1 MLSILKNVVRWL
13 LGWIY
18 YICIICF
25 IGGMVGVVTHV
36 LWGMAFYEDFDLGYM
51 ASLGLIHGLQY
62 AGVWAGGLSIVICVM
77 RARKEWLARQAAN
90 SEVEGE
96 GVV

>member
-1 MLSILKNVVRWL
+1 MFGFLKNAARWL
-13 LGWIY
+13 IGWIY

-25 IGGMVGVVTHV
+25 IGGMLGIVSHV
-36 LWGMAFYEDFDLGYM
+36 IWGRIFYEDFDIGYM

-77 RARKEWLARQAAN
+77 RARKEYLARHSSELVERGEAA
-90 SEVEGE
+90 V
-96 GVV
+96 